1 MGNVSLNTDSFNA
14 QSVGGFLPSSMYINR
29 GVVADCN
36 LAVLPGVYAIS
47 TPFTNAPLGTYGII
61 RTEIFEGGW
70 IYQTFIPTDPTVTY
84 IRSKINNSGWGGWI
98 AQNQYYINLLDNPSF
113 LVNQR
118 REKTYTATLS
128 AAVYTADRWKLH
140 VSGTSESLSTTLT
153 TYDNGGVSIQKSGDT
168 VGDGWWWI
176 TQPLSD
182 FVYNVIAG
190 TDVYVIVGH
199 DHGTFTGRIPVPSS
213 KDSEGS
219 LADCGNGIYVNIYAG
234 TLRIFSKTES
244 VSIYGVKLSQG
255 ETVFN
260 ISDYSTELL
269 KCQRY
274 YRRIYASELPLALR
288 QYISPT
294 SNLWTMTVPCNEMRV
309 VPTVTFHFKY
319 TDYENGCAIETNT
332 NIDRAATF
340 STSWYTSNTCVKIN
354 IDAPDADPSSPLYIP
369 HYSDSYIEL
378 SADL

>member
-1 MGNVSLNTDSFNA
+1 MGNVSSNSDSLNA
-14 QSVGGFLPSSMYINR
+14 QSVGGFLPSSMYVNR

-47 TPFTNAPLGTYGII
+47 APFTNAPISTYGII
-61 RTEIFEGGW
+61 MSEIFEGGW
-70 IYQTFIPTDPTVTY
+70 IYQTFIPTNPTVTY
-84 IRSKINNSGWGGWI
+84 IRSKINDNDWSTWI
-98 AQNQYYINLLDNPSF
+98 AQNQYYTNLLDNPSF

-128 AAVYTADRWKLH
+128 AVVYTADRWKLH
-140 VSGTSESLSTTLT
+140 VSGTSESLSATLT

-176 TQPLSD
+176 TQPLPD

-219 LADCGNGIYVNIYAG
+219 SADCGNGIYVNIYAG
-234 TLRIFSKTES
+234 TLRIFSKTEG

-274 YRRIYASELPLALR
+274 YRRIYASELPIA
-288 QYISPT
+288 IPT
-294 SNLWTMTVPCNEMRV
+294 NNVWSIDIPCNGMRIA
-309 VPTVTFHFKY
+309 PTVSFHLKY
-319 TDYENGCAIETNT
+319 TGHENGAAMDCKTNT
-332 NIDRAATF
+332 DKDATF
-340 STSWYTSNTCVKIN
+340 AISWYTTSNCVKV
-354 IDAPDADPSSPLYIP
+354 DLYIP
-369 HYSDSYIEL
+369 DGDHSAPYYIPRDDDSYIEL